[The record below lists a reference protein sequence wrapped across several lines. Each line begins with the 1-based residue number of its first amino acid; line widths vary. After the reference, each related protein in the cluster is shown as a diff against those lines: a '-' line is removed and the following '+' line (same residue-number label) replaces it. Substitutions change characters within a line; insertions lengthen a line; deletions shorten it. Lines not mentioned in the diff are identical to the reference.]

1 MQYKSEYDPEANI
14 LITKFIGT
22 PKSFEDAEF
31 MARKNLECYKELGD
45 KKVWQIV
52 DISEMGIAQ
61 PKYIGHFSK
70 LEARILGKY
79 VIDYCTVCSNT
90 MDRIAVRLY
99 NVLVGKPKQMIF
111 ANLEKAREWIF
122 EQQKFRREV
131 ESIE

>member
-1 MQYKSEYDPEANI
+1 MQYKSEYDPETNI
-14 LITKFIGT
+14 LITRFIGT

-31 MARKNLECYKELGD
+31 MARKNLECYKELGG
-45 KKVWQIV
+45 KKVWQII
-52 DISEMGIAQ
+52 DISEMGIAP

-70 LEARILGKY
+70 LEAPILGKY

-99 NVLVGKPKQMIF
+99 NVLVGRPKQMIF

-122 EQQKFRREV
+122 EQQKFGREV
-131 ESIE
+131 ELIE